1 MSRMLTNKFRA
12 MLAQGKPTLGTRIL
26 TTKPYV
32 TETVGASE
40 NFDYIELLAE
50 YAPVSQDDLEN
61 VCRAAELH
69 GMASMIKVDFQNR
82 GFVAQK
88 AAASGFQAIL
98 FVDHKTPE
106 EVRESVELMKSDN
119 PISKGRFGYPT
130 RRWIGYQPMLPQMEH
145 AKRTDDVVLAFMIE
159 KKEAMDNIEEICSV
173 PGVDMVQFGPAD
185 YSMSLGWN
193 FAEHMEEVRAVEH
206 RMIEVALK
214 HGVRPRV
221 EIFGEPEDAKPYI
234 ELGVKDFIF
243 GDENM
248 VYTRFLNN
256 SGKVLRDVMKEIK

>member
-12 MLAQGKPTLGTRIL
+12 MLNEGKPTLGTRIL
-26 TTKPYV
+26 STKPYV
-32 TETVGASE
+32 TETVGASG
-40 NFDYIELLAE
+40 NFDYVEFVAE
-50 YAPVSQDDLEN
+50 YAPVSQDDMEN
-61 VCRAAELH
+61 ICRAAELH
-69 GMASMIKVDFQNR
+69 GMASMIKLDFQNR

-88 AAASGFQAIL
+88 AAASGFQAIM

-106 EVRESVELMKSDN
+106 EVRESVNLMKSDN
-119 PISKGRFGYPT
+119 PASKGRFGYPT

-145 AKRTDDVVLAFMIE
+145 AKRTDDVVLVFMIE
-159 KKEAMDNIEEICSV
+159 KKEALDNIEEICSI

-193 FAEHMEEVRAVEH
+193 VSEHLQEVKAAER

-221 EIFGEPEDAKPYI
+221 EIYGEAKDAQPYI
-234 ELGVKDFIF
+234 KLGVKDFIF
-243 GDENM
+243 GDEGMIYTKFVNNTSKVFRDM
-248 VYTRFLNN
+248 VN
-256 SGKVLRDVMKEIK
+256 EIK